1 MMNKYKNTNRIITT
15 FMQMHA
21 TEHAN
26 IMSIEC
32 QGVFR
37 IAGQDMQSVF
47 APSLLNAVEEL
58 KVRLRMLLS
67 TPQFK

>member
-1 MMNKYKNTNRIITT
+1 
-15 FMQMHA
+15 MQMHA

-32 QGVFR
+32 QDVYR

-47 APSLLNAVEEL
+47 ASSLLNAVEEL
-58 KVRLRMLLS
+58 KMRLQMLLS
-67 TPQFK
+67 TPQFQ